1 MMLNNLNPFH
11 KPSALLIAQAEL
23 EESERQL
30 LSSQSAMEYYKS
42 MVTYHEAKI
51 RRLKAYIHET
61 QRSA

>member
-11 KPSALLIAQAEL
+11 KPSALILAQAEL

-30 LSSQSAMEYYKS
+30 LSAQSAMEYAKS
-42 MVTYHEAKI
+42 MVAYHEAKI
-51 RRLKAYIHET
+51 RRLKTYINET